1 MEKQL
6 NIYWIGASAY
16 FPVCDAGA
24 VVIAKNP
31 KEALSL
37 VTDLNRPDKPVLIG
51 KSNRK
56 KSEVIVTNNGDY

>member
-6 NIYWIGASAY
+6 NIYWINAKAY

-24 VVIAKNP
+24 VVIAKNT

-37 VTDLNRPDKPVLIG
+37 VPDLNKPDKPILIG

-56 KSEVIVTNNGDY
+56 KSEVIVTNNGNY